1 MCPKA
6 YLWGVGEPMGTSAMP
21 TSATVKDLLAKIE
34 NATAKVGVVGLGYV
48 GLPFAVEK
56 GKVGFKVLGFDRSA
70 HRVNLVNQGQNFIG
84 DVDDGDL
91 RELVSG
97 GFLQA
102 TTDLGR
108 LADMDVL
115 IIAVPTPLTKNLN
128 PDLQYIEAV
137 TREIAQRLRPGQLIS
152 LESTTYPGTTDE
164 VMKPILEQ
172 SGLKA
177 GVDFFLA
184 HSPERVD
191 PGNRRYTTK
200 NTNKVVGASDP
211 ASREVAVAL
220 YRKTIL
226 NIVPVSSAAAAE
238 MTKVF
243 ENTFRA
249 VNIALVNELTLLCD
263 RMGLNVWEILDAAF
277 TKPFGI
283 MPFYPGPGVGGHCIP
298 LDPHYLEWKA
308 REFNFNTRFI
318 ALAGEIN
325 RHMPEFVVEK
335 TMRLLSDRGM
345 GLRGAKLLVL
355 GVAYKKDIDD
365 PRESPSAEVLHLLAQ
380 RGAAITYHD
389 PHIPHFTEHGHDL
402 SNVPL
407 NTDNLRQ
414 ADLVLILTDHT
425 AVDYALVVKEA
436 AQILDTRNAL
446 KRVDGPKPNVVLL

>member
-1 MCPKA
+1 MENT
-6 YLWGVGEPMGTSAMP
+6 VMP
-21 TSATVKDLLAKIE
+21 TRELVQGILGKIE
-34 NATAKVGVVGLGYV
+34 SVTAKVGVIGLGYV

-56 GKVGFKVLGFDRSA
+56 GKVGFRVLGFDRSA
-70 HRVNLVNQGQNFIG
+70 HRVDLVNQGKNFIG
-84 DVDDGDL
+84 DVDDEEL
-91 RELVSG
+91 RSLVAD
-97 GFLQA
+97 GFITA
-102 TTDLGR
+102 TTDMDRLG
-108 LADMDVL
+108 DMDVL

-137 TREIAQRLRPGQLIS
+137 TRDIAKRLRPGQLIS

-226 NIVPVSSAAAAE
+226 NVVPVSSAAAAE

-263 RMGLNVWEILDAAF
+263 RMGLNVWEVLDAAF

-325 RHMPEFVVEK
+325 RRMPEFVADK
-335 TMRLLSDRGM
+335 AMRLLSDQGK
-345 GLRGAKLLVL
+345 GLRGSKVFVL

-365 PRESPSAEVLHLLAQ
+365 PRESPSTEVLHLLAQ
-380 RGAAITYHD
+380 RGAVITYHD

-402 SNVPL
+402 WSVPL
-407 NTDNLRQ
+407 TAEALNR

-425 AVDYALVVKEA
+425 AVDYALIAKES